1 MRWEYLLPGEF
12 EDAVKRAKGVCV
24 IPVGAME
31 RHGTHL
37 PLGCDALKGIAFTN
51 AAADIAEVVSCPGAP
66 YFGDMGDYQTRG
78 NICMPTPLI
87 RQIMEALCEECYNNG
102 FTKIVFVSSHG
113 GNKPMLDAFVRE
125 IRWKNP
131 NYSVFH
137 YYQLMGTPASILA
150 ELDKYPYLTEEDIAV
165 FQNYVDENKYGGHGC
180 FKETSCIYHLYP
192 ELVALDKIGEING
205 LNTHRSDAFTDL
217 RISSAYN
224 WNINFPNN
232 YASFEQEGM
241 NERTARAIA
250 EKTIAD
256 TVAAFKLIKEDTLHE
271 EARKRNIQEAENR
284 KRPILF

>member
-12 EDAVKRAKGVCV
+12 DEAVKRAKGVCV

-51 AAADIAEVVSCPGAP
+51 MAADIAEVVSCPGAP
-66 YFGDMGDYQTRG
+66 YLGDMADCNENG
-78 NICMPTPLI
+78 NISINPALI
-87 RQIMEALCEECYNNG
+87 RQLLEALCDECYNNG
-102 FTKIVFVSSHG
+102 FKKIVFVSSHG

-131 NYSVFH
+131 KYTVYH
-137 YYQLMGTPASILA
+137 YYQLMGTPAAILA
-150 ELDKYPYLTEEDIAV
+150 ELDKYPYLTQEDIAV
-165 FQNYVDENKYGGHGC
+165 FQSYVDENKYGGHGC

-192 ELVALDKIGEING
+192 ELVRLDKIGEMDG
-205 LNTHRSDAFTDL
+205 HNTHRADAFYDN

-224 WNINFPNN
+224 WHINFPND
-232 YASFEQEGM
+232 YASIEHAGM

-250 EKTIAD
+250 EKTVAD
-256 TVAAFKLIKEDTLHE
+256 TVAAFKLIKEDSLHE
-271 EARKRNIQEAENR
+271 EMVEKRMQQQASRER
-284 KRPILF
+284 CL

>member
-1 MRWEYLLPGEF
+1 M
-12 EDAVKRAKGVCV
+12 
-24 IPVGAME
+24 
-31 RHGTHL
+31 
-37 PLGCDALKGIAFTN
+37 
-51 AAADIAEVVSCPGAP
+51 
-66 YFGDMGDYQTRG
+66 
-78 NICMPTPLI
+78 
-87 RQIMEALCEECYNNG
+87 
-102 FTKIVFVSSHG
+102 
-113 GNKPMLDAFVRE
+113 
-125 IRWKNP
+125 
-131 NYSVFH
+131 
-137 YYQLMGTPASILA
+137 
-150 ELDKYPYLTEEDIAV
+150 
-165 FQNYVDENKYGGHGC
+165 
-180 FKETSCIYHLYP
+180 
-192 ELVALDKIGEING
+192 VALDKIGEING